1 MNLSTPFP
9 SGTQQRFVS
18 PMLMMMRVN
27 ERGNWAS
34 AATELWAHEEN
45 KQAKLIGRIMMEDQG
60 AIFFYVKHETS
71 INPPNYIVRFV
82 LKVWWCHPPFWIGLM
97 RNHGVL
103 ENPYFHEY
111 RGFIKSSFAKRV
123 KILCLTVQYVN
134 STFVYCI
141 LEWVYNKR
149 TIFKSGFYNRFVCPH
164 LCVCAEFQNNF

>member
-18 PMLMMMRVN
+18 YVDDDESQWTRKLGFSSDRALSPW
-27 ERGNWAS
+27 G
-34 AATELWAHEEN
+34 
-45 KQAKLIGRIMMEDQG
+45 KQAGKTNWKNYDGGSGSHFLLCETWNIYKSTKLHRALRIKSMVMSPSSLDRTNT
-60 AIFFYVKHETS
+60 KS
-71 INPPNYIVRFV
+71 
-82 LKVWWCHPPFWIGLM
+82 WSFW
-97 RNHGVL
+97 
-103 ENPYFHEY
+103 NPYFHEY
-111 RGFIKSSFAKRV
+111 RGFIKSSFEKRV